1 MIRRRRLFWW
11 YSGRTLK
18 YEATVAPP
26 VFVLSSPSFYV
37 TGGNLRPS
45 SIRQFHPNQSPLS

>member
-18 YEATVAPP
+18 YEWCHDWLA
-26 VFVLSSPSFYV
+26 LSLLQRENS
-37 TGGNLRPS
+37 TDG
-45 SIRQFHPNQSPLS
+45 